1 MQGVGP
7 RQSSEALW
15 LCARRRQEEF
25 ERALEDCCIRREPLG
40 WDRKHRCY
48 WWGVAGER
56 GAVYVQDWNGHM
68 GALST
73 PEQLDALMDA
83 LEPRGVREH
92 GLQGSLEKVCLPS
105 PSKHQQRLP
114 YFCMGAVS
122 TLKQLDALT
131 DASGAKERARVRP
144 AGLPGEGAFL
154 EGLPGEGAFLERLP
168 GQGSAKIL
176 RYLRLA
182 LGETPMMPEMS
193 PEAPVNND
201 FSHAC
206 RCTMPSPMR

>member
-1 MQGVGP
+1 M
-7 RQSSEALW
+7 S
-15 LCARRRQEEF
+15 RRQEEF

-92 GLQGSLEKVCLPS
+92 GLQGSLEKVCLLS
-105 PSKHQQRLP
+105 PSKHLQHYP
-114 YFCMGAVS
+114 
-122 TLKQLDALT
+122 
-131 DASGAKERARVRP
+131 RVRSAP
-144 AGLPGEGAFL
+144 SSSWLP
-154 EGLPGEGAFLERLP
+154 
-168 GQGSAKIL
+168 S
-176 RYLRLA
+176 
-182 LGETPMMPEMS
+182 
-193 PEAPVNND
+193 
-201 FSHAC
+201 
-206 RCTMPSPMR
+206 

>member
-1 MQGVGP
+1 MQRVGP

-15 LCARRRQEEF
+15 LVRRRQEEF

-105 PSKHQQRLP
+105 PSKHLQRYLIFAWVRSAP
-114 YFCMGAVS
+114 QAAGCP
-122 TLKQLDALT
+122 QDALEPR
-131 DASGAKERARVRP
+131 GMREH
-144 AGLPGEGAFL
+144 GLQGS
-154 EGLPGEGAFLERLP
+154 LER
-168 GQGSAKIL
+168 
-176 RYLRLA
+176 
-182 LGETPMMPEMS
+182 
-193 PEAPVNND
+193 V
-201 FSHAC
+201 
-206 RCTMPSPMR
+206 PS